1 MVTLFVR
8 AADRVAMGLAVVGAL
23 CLGAAAAV
31 TVVDIAIRPM
41 GLGIRGVVD
50 IVQLC
55 VMTGIFLGMPYTF
68 FVEGH
73 VRVEL
78 LLETLKP
85 VLRKAVLTIVDLA
98 GIAFLVLLTIK
109 TYEGLQN
116 ALARNDISMNI
127 ALPMALFWGPM
138 TLGLALS
145 VVVSAALVFK
155 RLMNIPTPERERA
168 DA

>member
-1 MVTLFVR
+1 MVTAFVH
-8 AADRVAMGLAVVGAL
+8 AADRLAMGLAVVGAIF
-23 CLGAAAAV
+23 LGAAAVA
-31 TVVDIAIRPM
+31 TVADVIIRPM

-55 VMTGIFLGMPYTF
+55 VMTGVFLGMPYTF

-78 LLETLKP
+78 LLETLRP

-98 GIAFLVLLTIK
+98 AIAFLVLLSLK
-109 TYEGLQN
+109 TYEGLQS

-145 VVVSAALVFK
+145 VVASAALVFK
-155 RLMNIPTPERERA
+155 RLLNIPTPDRERA
-168 DA
+168 EA